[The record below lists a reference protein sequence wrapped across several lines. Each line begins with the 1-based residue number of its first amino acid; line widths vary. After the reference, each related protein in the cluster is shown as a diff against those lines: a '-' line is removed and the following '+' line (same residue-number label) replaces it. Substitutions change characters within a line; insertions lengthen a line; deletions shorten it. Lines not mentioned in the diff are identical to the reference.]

1 MTIKEAAVKHGVSTQ
16 AIYKRLNQHGVKLA
30 TLKNPDTG
38 ELTADGEA
46 VINQLFD
53 QPKPTGSS
61 QLKEEIARLTTEIV
75 SLKTENEA
83 LRDKVRALE
92 ADKAFLQGQN
102 SELLSR
108 IPPALPA
115 AGQTAQTEKRGFWA
129 RILGK

>member
-1 MTIKEAAVKHGVSTQ
+1 MTIKEAAAKYGVSPQ
-16 AIYKRLNQHGVKLA
+16 AVYKRLNQTGVKLS
-30 TLKNPDTG
+30 TIQKPDSS
-38 ELTADGEA
+38 ELTTDGEA
-46 VINQLFD
+46 VIDLLFN
-53 QPKPTGSS
+53 QPKPAVHN
-61 QLKEEIARLTTEIV
+61 QLRDEVTRLTTELA
-75 SLKTENEA
+75 SLQTENEA